1 MLKNDQ
7 TFFQQRFR
15 KDPDFVYRRIADEC
29 LLVPIRRQVADL
41 NYIYVLNPVA
51 DQIWD
56 LIDGRNTGQEIRDHL
71 LAEFEADPQEVEQD
85 LKEFLGQLVEL
96 GGIKAV

>member
-7 TFFQQRFR
+7 KFLQQHFR
-15 KDPDFVYRRIADEC
+15 KAPDFVYRRIADEC

-51 DQIWD
+51 DRIWE
-56 LIDGRNTGQEIRDHL
+56 LLDGQNTVQEIRDRL
-71 LAEFEADPQEVEQD
+71 LAEFETNSQEVEQD
-85 LKEFLGQLVEL
+85 LAEFLGQLAEI
-96 GGIKAV
+96 GGIKEE